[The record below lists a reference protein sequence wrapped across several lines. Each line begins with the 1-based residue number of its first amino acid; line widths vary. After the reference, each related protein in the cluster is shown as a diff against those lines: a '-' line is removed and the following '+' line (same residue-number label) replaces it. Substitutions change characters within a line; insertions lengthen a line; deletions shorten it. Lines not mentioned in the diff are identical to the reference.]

1 MLSNLSDPSK
11 IGAGMAGAL
20 VGTFYGAFAAN
31 MLFLPMAGK
40 LDVRAKEEHRLREL
54 MVEGLLAI
62 QAGDKPQPVKEK
74 LKSFLSPADRAAVGA

>member
-1 MLSNLSDPSK
+1 
-11 IGAGMAGAL
+11 
-20 VGTFYGAFAAN
+20 

-74 LKSFLSPADRAAVGA
+74 LKSFLAPADRAGVAA